1 MAWSFTICD
10 VFTHRPLA
18 GNQLAVFSQAADI
31 PEVLLQP
38 IARELNFS
46 ETVYLYPASSGGH
59 ARMRIFTPNSEL
71 RFAGHPIIGA
81 AVVLGAER
89 DEREIVLETGA
100 GSVPVSL
107 TPKEGRYISGRMRQ
121 PVPTISPWRNPESLL
136 MALGTTRSTLP
147 VEIYDNGM
155 VHVYVGFES
164 RDQVRALHPDPYDLA
179 TIARERG
186 MPTIGIV
193 CFAGE
198 GTAWKSRMFSPAAGV
213 AEDAATG
220 SAAGP
225 LACHL
230 FRFGKIEA
238 GVEIEIR
245 QGREIGRPSVL
256 HTTVFG
262 YPDRIE
268 RVEVSGGAVIV
279 ARGEFYEDVLRP
291 LLERLDAS

>member
-1 MAWSFTICD
+1 MAWTFTICD
-10 VFTHRPLA
+10 VFTERPLA
-18 GNQLAVFSQAADI
+18 GNQLAVFTDATGI
-31 PEVLLQP
+31 PEQLLQL
-38 IARELNFS
+38 IAREINFS
-46 ETVYLYPASSGGH
+46 ETVFLYPAATGAD

-81 AVVLGAER
+81 AVVMGAQR
-89 DEREIVLETGA
+89 GAREIRIETGA
-100 GSVPVSL
+100 GIVPVSL
-107 TPKEGRYISGRMRQ
+107 TPREGRYVAGRMRQ

-136 MALGTTRSTLP
+136 LALGTTSSTLP

-155 VHVYVGFES
+155 VHVYVGFET

-179 TIARERG
+179 MIARERG

-193 CFAGE
+193 CFAGT
-198 GTAWKSRMFSPAAGV
+198 GQDWKSRMFSPAAGV
-213 AEDAATG
+213 TEDAATG

-230 FRFGKIEA
+230 FRYGKIEA
-238 GVEIEIR
+238 GVDVEIR

-256 HTTVFG
+256 HTTVYG

-279 ARGEFYEDVLRP
+279 GRGEFDEDVLRT
-291 LLERLDAS
+291 LI

>member
-1 MAWSFTICD
+1 MAWTFTICD
-10 VFTHRPLA
+10 VFTKRPLA
-18 GNQLAVFSQAADI
+18 GNQLAVFTNAADI
-31 PEVLLQP
+31 PDALLQP
-38 IARELNFS
+38 IAREIAFA
-46 ETVYLYPASSGGH
+46 ETVFLYPAATGAD
-59 ARMRIFTPNSEL
+59 ARMRIFTPNAEL

-89 DEREIVLETGA
+89 GGDEIKLETGA
-100 GSVPVSL
+100 GTVPVTLSR
-107 TPKEGRYISGRMRQ
+107 KNGRVIAGRMRQ
-121 PVPTISPWRNPESLL
+121 PVPTSSPWRNPESLL
-136 MALGTTRSTLP
+136 LALGTTKSTLP
-147 VEIYDNGM
+147 VTIYDNGM
-155 VHVYVGFES
+155 VHVYIGFES
-164 RDQVRALHPDPYDLA
+164 RDAVRALHPDPYDLA

-193 CFAGE
+193 CFAGT
-198 GTAWKSRMFSPAAGV
+198 GTEWKSRMFSPAAGV

-230 FRFGKIEA
+230 FQHGLIES
-238 GVEIEIR
+238 GVDIEIR

-268 RVEVSGGAVIV
+268 RVEVSGGAQIV
-279 ARGEFYEDVLRP
+279 GRGEFDEDVLRQ
-291 LLERLDAS
+291 LL